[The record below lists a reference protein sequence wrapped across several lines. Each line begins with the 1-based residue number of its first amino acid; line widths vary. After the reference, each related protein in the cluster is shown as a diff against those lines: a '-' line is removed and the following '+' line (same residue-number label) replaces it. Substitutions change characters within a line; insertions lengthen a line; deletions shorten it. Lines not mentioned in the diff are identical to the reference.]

1 MGRVRVAVVGA
12 GVVGLSTAL
21 CIAEC
26 IPECSV
32 TVLAD
37 TFSPDT
43 VSDGAAGIVYV
54 NKFPDTPVDRQRR
67 WLKDTFDHLFSIS
80 NSSEAPDAGVYLISG
95 WQVFREPP
103 SEERPYWA
111 DVVLGFRSMSDA
123 ELEKFPQH
131 KFGQAF
137 TTLKCECPIYL
148 PWLEKRFKNADGQVQ
163 PGRVTDFGQLCVN
176 YDIIV
181 NCSGLGSL
189 SLAGDT
195 DLHPVRGQILK
206 VQAPWLKHFIRDGDG
221 LTYIFPGI
229 SSVTLGGTRQKDD
242 WRLTADPKDRSDM
255 FERCCA
261 LEPSLK
267 KSQVLTEWVGLRP
280 SRGGLRLEKEM
291 FQHGSRQ
298 VPIVHNYGHGG
309 GGISLHWG
317 TALEATQLVK
327 ECIGNRYL
335 ASNL

>member
-26 IPECSV
+26 IPKCSV

-43 VSDGAAGIVYV
+43 VSDGAAGFVYV

-95 WQVFREPP
+95 
-103 SEERPYWA
+103 
-111 DVVLGFRSMSDA
+111 
-123 ELEKFPQH
+123 
-131 KFGQAF
+131 
-137 TTLKCECPIYL
+137 
-148 PWLEKRFKNADGQVQ
+148 FKNADGQVQ

-189 SLAGDT
+189 SLVGDT

-242 WRLTADPKDRSDM
+242 WRLTADPKDCSDM

-298 VPIVHNYGHGG
+298 VPIIHNYGHGG